1 MWFSAQFIV
10 HTSGIFTENAAG
22 TKCQYS
28 LLIALTVTT
37 VTGPGVDTRKEQVGA
52 ELCQAQVK
60 LS

>member
-22 TKCQYS
+22 TKYS
-28 LLIALTVTT
+28 LLIALTVTA